1 MKRMILSA
9 VLTVVC
15 LLTVQ
20 AQRFALVDM
29 EFILQQ
35 IPAYTLASQ
44 QLDKLGQQWQR
55 EVEAKAAE
63 AKSLYEAYQKSASS
77 LTPAQKT
84 AKEEAIVAKE
94 KEATE
99 LKKKYFRKR
108 YFGPEGEA
116 AKKQKELLEPV
127 QDRVYEAI
135 KQLALQQGY
144 DAVIDRSSAQSMIF
158 ASPKIDISNEV
169 LAKLGYSN

>member
-35 IPAYTLASQ
+35 IPAYTQASQ

-94 KEATE
+94 KKAAE
-99 LKKKYFRKR
+99 LRKR

>member
-15 LLTVQ
+15 LLTAQ

-35 IPAYTLASQ
+35 IPAYTQASQ

-63 AKSLYEAYQKSASS
+63 AKALYEAYQKAASS
-77 LTPAQKT
+77 VTPAQKT

-94 KEATE
+94 KEAAE
-99 LKKKYFRKR
+99 LRKK

-144 DAVIDRSSAQSMIF
+144 DVVIDRSSAQSMIF

>member
-35 IPAYTLASQ
+35 IPAYTQASQ

-63 AKSLYEAYQKSASS
+63 AKALYEAYQQSAAS

-84 AKEEAIVAKE
+84 AKEDAIVAKE
-94 KEATE
+94 KEAAE
-99 LKKKYFRKR
+99 LRKK

>member
-94 KEATE
+94 KEAAE
-99 LKKKYFRKR
+99 LRKK

>member
-1 MKRMILSA
+1 MS
-9 VLTVVC
+9 
-15 LLTVQ
+15 
-20 AQRFALVDM
+20 DN
-29 EFILQQ
+29 
-35 IPAYTLASQ
+35 
-44 QLDKLGQQWQR
+44 
-55 EVEAKAAE
+55 EVELAATVLGGTVNLVE
-63 AKSLYEAYQKSASS
+63 
-77 LTPAQKT
+77 T
-84 AKEEAIVAKE
+84 I
-94 KEATE
+94 
-99 LKKKYFRKR
+99 
-108 YFGPEGEA
+108 GPVDTHHTNHRQEDADTHTRRTLQLEGEA